1 MNAAQWLFH
10 IPLFDASPIYSYAY
24 GCAHLFPNAHLI
36 PIKNRW
42 RIWAIYGFHIYWGF
56 FSNPRCVFFLPP
68 GTLAEFRSSWSAS
81 ASRRTRLASRM
92 VLSSERT
99 RFTTCRRAS
108 RGHWSHGAGSKS
120 LEMHIYIIIYILHH
134 VTYCHM
140 LSDFVIYCHV
150 YIIYIYIYI
159 CIYIYVYI
167 YTYIY
172 THIISSK

>member
-1 MNAAQWLFH
+1 MGHMGFVY
-10 IPLFDASPIYSYAY
+10 IYIYIYIYILKFFLEAPVRV
-24 GCAHLFPNAHLI
+24 FP
-36 PIKNRW
+36 K
-42 RIWAIYGFHIYWGF
+42 
-56 FSNPRCVFFLPP
+56 LPP
-68 GTLAEFRSSWSAS
+68 GALAEFRSSWSAS

-140 LSDFVIYCHV
+140 LSDFVRYCHV
-150 YIIYIYIYI
+150 YIIYIYI
-159 CIYIYVYI
+159 CIYI
-167 YTYIY
+167 YTYI
-172 THIISSK
+172 

>member
-1 MNAAQWLFH
+1 MWSSYCLHHVNAAQWLFH
-10 IPLFDASPIYSYAY
+10 ISLFDASPIFSYAY

-42 RIWAIYGFHIYWGF
+42 RIWAIWVSYIYIYTYIYILKF
-56 FSNPRCVFFLPP
+56 FLEAPVRVFPKLPP
-68 GTLAEFRSSWSAS
+68 GALAEFRSSWSAS

-120 LEMHIYIIIYILHH
+120 LEMHIYIIIYIYYIMSHI
-134 VTYCHM
+134 VICCQI
-140 LSDFVIYCHV
+140 LSDIVMC
-150 YIIYIYIYI
+150 
-159 CIYIYVYI
+159 
-167 YTYIY
+167 T
-172 THIISSK
+172 